1 LENRLEDMATPP
13 EAVKA
18 LLIVDAQA
26 GLLDGDSAVP
36 SATVVS
42 ARLGELLAAAR
53 AAGSLVVHLQNDG
66 APGSTDEP
74 GSPGWAI
81 HASAAPRPGE
91 TVVRKTR
98 DDGFDGTGLEDVFA
112 VAGVRRI
119 AVAGVQSEMCV
130 SATIRGALAR
140 GFEVVLVRDAHATH
154 DVEDIPSAIVSRVA
168 EHALGDEIDLAP
180 TAAVTFIAPTAST

>member
-1 LENRLEDMATPP
+1 MKNAATP

-26 GLLDGDSAVP
+26 SLLDGESAVP
-36 SATVVS
+36 SAKVVA
-42 ARLGELLAAAR
+42 ARLGELLTAAR

-74 GSPGWAI
+74 GTRGWAI

-91 TVVRKTR
+91 PVLRKTR

-112 VAGVRRI
+112 GAGVRRM

-140 GFEVVLVRDAHATH
+140 GFDVLLVSDAHATY
-154 DVEDIPSAIVSRVA
+154 DVDDIPSAIVSRVA
-168 EHALGDEIDLAP
+168 EHALGDEVELVP
-180 TAAVTFIAPTAST
+180 TAAVTFIAPTSTT